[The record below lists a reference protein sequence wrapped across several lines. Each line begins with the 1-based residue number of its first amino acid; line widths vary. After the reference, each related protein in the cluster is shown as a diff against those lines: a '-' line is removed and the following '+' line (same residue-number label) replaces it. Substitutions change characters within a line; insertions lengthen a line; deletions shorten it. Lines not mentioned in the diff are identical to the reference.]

1 MDSSE
6 FLDPKIYVCGSY
18 FIFFYKN
25 EGGEKMKVIMTQNEL
40 KNELRISR
48 NLESFMRDLLKK
60 DKRKKK
66 FKIIKKNKG
75 GR

>member
-1 MDSSE
+1 
-6 FLDPKIYVCGSY
+6 
-18 FIFFYKN
+18 
-25 EGGEKMKVIMTQNEL
+25 MKVIMTQNEL